1 MIILTFGNF
10 NSPVLH
16 LGEVREL
23 SKERTRGDPLLTLV
37 TWMQVLIDILA
48 QLTTPSMQN
57 YIKLKVI

>member
-1 MIILTFGNF
+1 MVEKTKRR
-10 NSPVLH
+10 
-16 LGEVREL
+16 GEIREL

-37 TWMQVLIDILA
+37 IWMQVLIDILA